1 MLSEIFRSYPNS
13 IIIHIISF
21 PIAITITIIVITLLK
36 IILFDPISSRIY
48 HHSLATFLHNLFLN
62 LITHIFFNNIKQI
75 SDSSTTTH
83 CIMCLIYYNFLI
95 ISNKIIDNLT
105 RIVRIYYLI
114 VLGIYEDGRNGA
126 MNWFIEIDLKRIVLL
141 GREGLVYFL

>member
-1 MLSEIFRSYPNS
+1 
-13 IIIHIISF
+13 
-21 PIAITITIIVITLLK
+21 
-36 IILFDPISSRIY
+36 
-48 HHSLATFLHNLFLN
+48 
-62 LITHIFFNNIKQI
+62 
-75 SDSSTTTH
+75 
-83 CIMCLIYYNFLI
+83 MCLIYYNFLI